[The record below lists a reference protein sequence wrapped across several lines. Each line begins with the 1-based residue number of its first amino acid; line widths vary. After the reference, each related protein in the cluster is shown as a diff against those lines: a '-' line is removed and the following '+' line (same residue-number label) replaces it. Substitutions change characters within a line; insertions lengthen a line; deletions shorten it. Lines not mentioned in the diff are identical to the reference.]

1 MTETI
6 MQETIDF
13 GKKVWGDWEMI
24 FADFI
29 VPLAKQLATEELAL
43 LTSAVETE
51 ISNMQGGFTLI
62 KLSSFVPDILAV
74 FAAKGV
80 PIIETDVLKAAA
92 AVMAKIDSLN
102 AAGQSAT

>member
-1 MTETI
+1 MSETI
-6 MQETIDF
+6 MQEIVDF
-13 GKKVWGDWEMI
+13 GKKIWGDWEMI

-29 VPLAKQLATEELAL
+29 VPLAKQLATDELAL

-51 ISNMQGGFTLI
+51 ISNMQGGFTLV
-62 KLSSFVPDILAV
+62 KLSAFVPDILAV

-80 PIIETDVLKAAA
+80 TIVETDVLKAAA

-102 AAGQSAT
+102 AAAS